1 MRLIRILR
9 ICVHLILIYPTNMM
23 LLMVWECPGLRDRI
37 LVSLV
42 AIWFTYFN
50 FILFHVLMHVIIRQ
64 PGNTII
70 AFKGWLS
77 SAFLS
82 R

>member
-1 MRLIRILR
+1 M
-9 ICVHLILIYPTNMM
+9 
-23 LLMVWECPGLRDRI
+23 CPPDLNLPDEHDVIDGMGMSRPKRPD
-37 LVSLV
+37 SGKFSC
-42 AIWFTYFN
+42 IWFTYFN